1 MSDSDTPVDPI
12 DPELTL
18 ERFRGLAASADC
30 IRKTIA
36 EAEASDFVSDD
47 HIDIVRRNC
56 DHIGIACM
64 YPDVASAGVDLE
76 PFWAAQRDGHMW
88 LG

>member
-1 MSDSDTPVDPI
+1 MSDTEI

-30 IRKTIA
+30 IRQVIA
-36 EAEASDFVSDD
+36 SGDTSPEAQDT
-47 HIDIVRRNC
+47 VRRNC

-64 YPDVASAGVDLE
+64 YEDVQASGADLSDY
-76 PFWAAQRDGHMW
+76 WAAQREGHLW
-88 LG
+88 LA

>member
-1 MSDSDTPVDPI
+1 MSDTEI

-30 IRKTIA
+30 IRQVIA
-36 EAEASDFVSDD
+36 SGDTSPEAQDT
-47 HIDIVRRNC
+47 VRRNC

-76 PFWAAQRDGHMW
+76 PFWAAQRDGHVW
-88 LG
+88 LEPLF

>member
-1 MSDSDTPVDPI
+1 MAVIGEHMSDEPTYDPA
-12 DPELTL
+12 LTA
-18 ERFRGLAASADC
+18 ERLRGLDASAAC
-30 IRKTIA
+30 IRECIA
-36 EAEASDFVSDD
+36 RNDRSEEQRDT
-47 HIDIVRRNC
+47 VRRNC

-76 PFWAAQRDGHMW
+76 PFWAAQRDGHQW

>member
-1 MSDSDTPVDPI
+1 MSDLDPTLADPI

-30 IRKTIA
+30 IRQVIA
-36 EAEASDFVSDD
+36 SGDTSPEAQDT
-47 HIDIVRRNC
+47 VRRNC

-76 PFWAAQRDGHMW
+76 PFWAAQRDGHQW